1 MVEKEEIF
9 STKMKS
15 SGIFT
20 FKEFYQFCYEW
31 LRDET
36 QLNLA
41 EEKYEEKI
49 AGDAKE
55 IKIEWKG
62 TRKVTDYFKYE
73 IKVKYRVTKLKEIEL
88 TQEGRKIK
96 TNQGDVEMKIAGSL
110 LRDYEGKF
118 EKGAFRKFL
127 RSIYEKWVIPA
138 RIEQYEEKLIGD
150 CDEFLAQAKA
160 FLALEGK
167 R

>member
-62 TRKVTDYFKYE
+62 TRKVTDSFKYE

>member
-1 MVEKEEIF
+1 LIIF
-9 STKMKS
+9 SYLKHAL
-15 SGIFT
+15 F
-20 FKEFYQFCYEW
+20 
-31 LRDET
+31 
-36 QLNLA
+36 

-49 AGDAKE
+49 TGDTKE
-55 IKIEWKG
+55 LKIEWKG
-62 TRKVTDYFKYE
+62 VRKVTDYFKYE
-73 IKVKYRVTKLKEIEL
+73 VKVKFRVTKLKEIEIA
-88 TQEGRKIK
+88 QDGRKIK

-150 CDEFLAQAKA
+150 CDEYLAQAKA